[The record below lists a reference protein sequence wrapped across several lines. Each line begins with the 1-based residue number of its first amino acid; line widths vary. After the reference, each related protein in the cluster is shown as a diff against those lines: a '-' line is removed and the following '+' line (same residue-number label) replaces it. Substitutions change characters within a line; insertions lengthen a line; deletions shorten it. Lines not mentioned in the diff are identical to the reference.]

1 MKTRQYIYI
10 RKKNPKSRDFCF
22 CCAARSHRSPQR
34 LTSSDGFS
42 LPPTDLFPHPHFIRH
57 FLSFFFLLLLL
68 LSVRPQYIA
77 VVIRQSTSFFSP
89 FIDCYR
95 PIKRRKKNVEEKVHF
110 GSRLF
115 QLLGFPITWT
125 DAIRPP
131 DSGRQHAP
139 SKASTVIAHRLR
151 RCGPAILISTRKMKS
166 NYARRLLASDAAL
179 CGILAGELGTV
190 RLQSICR
197 CRFVPFGRWIN
208 DPI

>member
-1 MKTRQYIYI
+1 MKTRQYIYK
-10 RKKNPKSRDFCF
+10 KKNPKSRDFCF

-95 PIKRRKKNVEEKVHF
+95 PIKRRKSSF
-110 GSRLF
+110 RF
-115 QLLGFPITWT
+115 AT
-125 DAIRPP
+125 
-131 DSGRQHAP
+131 
-139 SKASTVIAHRLR
+139 
-151 RCGPAILISTRKMKS
+151 ISTFGIPNHVDRR
-166 NYARRLLASDAAL
+166 YAHQ
-179 CGILAGELGTV
+179 TV
-190 RLQSICR
+190 GGYTRLQKPPPLSPIVCEG
-197 CRFVPFGRWIN
+197 VGRRYLSRRAK
-208 DPI
+208 